1 MCVLSLLS
9 RVRVFVTPWTVA
21 HQAPLLMRFPRQKYW
36 SGLPFP
42 SPGDLPN
49 PGMKPMSY
57 ASPALAGGFFFFFFG
72 RQILYHWA
80 TWDILPFRKPGHGEA
95 TTSLQ
100 LVLLSFILSY
110 VRRNTHILLLSSR
123 SRFLVGITYSQ
134 SHCKHPLLCSVLN
147 LGSTGYYVY
156 IYQHNPGTKLAQ
168 QSAMVLWWVMPLV
181 YW

>member
-1 MCVLSLLS
+1 MCVLSFTQSCQTLCDPVDCS
-9 RVRVFVTPWTVA
+9 
-21 HQAPLLMRFPRQKYW
+21 
-36 SGLPFP
+36 
-42 SPGDLPN
+42 SPGSSAHEISQARILEWVAIPFSRRSSQSRDETHVLCF
-49 PGMKPMSY
+49 SCI
-57 ASPALAGGFFFFFFG
+57 G

-80 TWDILPFRKPGHGEA
+80 TWDMLPFRKPGHGEA

-110 VRRNTHILLLSSR
+110 VRRNTHVLLLSSC

-134 SHCKHPLLCSVLN
+134 IHCKHPLLCSVLN

>member
-1 MCVLSLLS
+1 MCSVLLS

-95 TTSLQ
+95 TTNLQ

-110 VRRNTHILLLSSR
+110 VRRNTHVLLLSSR

-134 SHCKHPLLCSVLN
+134 SHCKHLLLCSVLN